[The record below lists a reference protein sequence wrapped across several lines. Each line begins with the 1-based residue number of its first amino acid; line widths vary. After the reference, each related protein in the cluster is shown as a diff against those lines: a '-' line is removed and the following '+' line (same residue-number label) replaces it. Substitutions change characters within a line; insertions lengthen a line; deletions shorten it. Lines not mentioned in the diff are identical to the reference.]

1 MNKKQFCPIFV
12 LQKAVV
18 WGICFSKLKKMTFF
32 HVLGLTVSRLQSH
45 YEGQFTFYLFLFFTQ
60 ENLILI
66 LIDLGRMKVVSQPWS
81 HPVILNL
88 GPLEWESR
96 ILVTRP
102 LLLKLPSSAALK
114 TFFVYEGHFS
124 SK

>member
-18 WGICFSKLKKMTFF
+18 LGICFSKLKKMTLF

-45 YEGQFTFYLFLFFTQ
+45 YEGQYTFYLFLLFTQ

-66 LIDLGRMKVVSQPWS
+66 LIDLGRMKGCESTLEPPSNFEPGTPGVGIEDLS
-81 HPVILNL
+81 H
-88 GPLEWESR
+88 
-96 ILVTRP
+96 
-102 LLLKLPSSAALK
+102 
-114 TFFVYEGHFS
+114 
-124 SK
+124 